1 MKLLYIYLKKYKLL
15 VFITLLL
22 AAISQIFS
30 LLDPTFLGKYI
41 IDDLGNHP
49 FTFSDGSAR
58 NVSQF
63 VWGVI
68 KAISLLL
75 GVAMI
80 SRIAKAFQDYTNSVV
95 VQRMGADI
103 YSDGLRHSLQQS
115 FQEFEDKQSGQT
127 LNIIQKVRQDVE
139 KLISSSINILFSAFV
154 GLIFVSIVAFKIYP
168 PLIPIYFLAS
178 TILAF
183 VTFFMSKKI
192 KKVQTKIVR
201 ETNLLAGSTTE
212 SLRNIELIKSLGL
225 TVQETKRLNL
235 TLLKILKLELDK
247 VKSIRSVTFIQG
259 TFVNFLRQ
267 TILFTLLYM
276 LFKEHLTLG
285 QIITFQ
291 FYSFFIFNPLQEVG
305 GVIIAYREAEASL
318 FNFNKILEAPIEPK
332 PDNPIAVDYLNKM
345 EFNNVGFK
353 HRTAKTKALEN
364 ISFVVNKGETVAF
377 VGHSGAGKTTLVKLL
392 VGLYDTQ
399 DGHIYYNDIRSADID
414 IDELRKQIGFVTQDT
429 QLFSGSIRE
438 NLLFVNPRATD
449 EEMFD
454 VLNKAASQNLLA
466 RSENGL
472 DTVIGEGGMKI
483 SGGEKQRLSI
493 ARALLRKPNL
503 FVFDEATSSLDSITE
518 QEISSTIRSISA
530 NKNQITVMIAHRLS
544 TIMHAD
550 KIYVLEK
557 GKIIET
563 GKHEELIAEK
573 GLYYAMWRQQIGER
587 KEE

>member
-41 IDDLGNHP
+41 IDDLGKHP

-192 KKVQTKIVR
+192 KKVQT
-201 ETNLLAGSTTE
+201 L
-212 SLRNIELIKSLGL
+212 
-225 TVQETKRLNL
+225 
-235 TLLKILKLELDK
+235 
-247 VKSIRSVTFIQG
+247 
-259 TFVNFLRQ
+259 
-267 TILFTLLYM
+267 
-276 LFKEHLTLG
+276 
-285 QIITFQ
+285 
-291 FYSFFIFNPLQEVG
+291 
-305 GVIIAYREAEASL
+305 
-318 FNFNKILEAPIEPK
+318 
-332 PDNPIAVDYLNKM
+332 
-345 EFNNVGFK
+345 
-353 HRTAKTKALEN
+353 
-364 ISFVVNKGETVAF
+364 
-377 VGHSGAGKTTLVKLL
+377 
-392 VGLYDTQ
+392 
-399 DGHIYYNDIRSADID
+399 
-414 IDELRKQIGFVTQDT
+414 
-429 QLFSGSIRE
+429 
-438 NLLFVNPRATD
+438 
-449 EEMFD
+449 
-454 VLNKAASQNLLA
+454 
-466 RSENGL
+466 
-472 DTVIGEGGMKI
+472 
-483 SGGEKQRLSI
+483 
-493 ARALLRKPNL
+493 
-503 FVFDEATSSLDSITE
+503 
-518 QEISSTIRSISA
+518 
-530 NKNQITVMIAHRLS
+530 
-544 TIMHAD
+544 
-550 KIYVLEK
+550 LEK
-557 GKIIET
+557 PIYWQVARLKVFVI
-563 GKHEELIAEK
+563 
-573 GLYYAMWRQQIGER
+573 
-587 KEE
+587 